1 MPPQPQP
8 PLPPPSPI
16 QEQYERQERSVITTS
31 SKHEESSQMQR
42 NEYLGHQQHT
52 VDQEQQVQRQQEQEQ
67 RQIQQKKTD
76 LRALSASPTM
86 YDFSK
91 SRVRPPTPRPFVPF
105 CAAAATTTA
114 TTSSV
119 ALGHFHGARTEVRE
133 TSAYV
138 AEMTKADA
146 TGATTMTATVESR
159 MPRNTST
166 DFAKTS
172 NTATTTATEEPA
184 RPATPVMAK
193 TSAKPPMSPKP
204 RRKRDHPQRPSSATG
219 T

>member
-1 MPPQPQP
+1 
-8 PLPPPSPI
+8 
-16 QEQYERQERSVITTS
+16 
-31 SKHEESSQMQR
+31 MQK
-42 NEYLGHQQHT
+42 NEYLGHQQKT
-52 VDQEQQVQRQQEQEQ
+52 VDQKQQVQRQQQEQEQ
-67 RQIQQKKTD
+67 RQIQKKTD

-105 CAAAATTTA
+105 CAAATTA
-114 TTSSV
+114 VTPTTTSSV

-133 TSAYV
+133 TSASV
-138 AEMTKADA
+138 AEMAKVDT

-159 MPRNTST
+159 MSRNTST

-172 NTATTTATEEPA
+172 NTATTTATVETA

>member
-67 RQIQQKKTD
+67 RQIQKKTD

-105 CAAAATTTA
+105 CAAAEPLPTFTWPCRPLCITPRRSRSPSSR
-114 TTSSV
+114 TTSAF
-119 ALGHFHGARTEVRE
+119 ALG
-133 TSAYV
+133 
-138 AEMTKADA
+138 
-146 TGATTMTATVESR
+146 
-159 MPRNTST
+159 
-166 DFAKTS
+166 
-172 NTATTTATEEPA
+172 
-184 RPATPVMAK
+184 
-193 TSAKPPMSPKP
+193 
-204 RRKRDHPQRPSSATG
+204 
-219 T
+219 